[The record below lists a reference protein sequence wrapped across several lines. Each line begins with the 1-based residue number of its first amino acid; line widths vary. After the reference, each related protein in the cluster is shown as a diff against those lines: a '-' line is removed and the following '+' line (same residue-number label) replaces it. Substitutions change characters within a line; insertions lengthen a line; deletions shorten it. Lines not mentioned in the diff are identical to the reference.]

1 MISYRSL
8 AIGFVAVLCALAAMS
23 CTTPQPTAEGVATS
37 VGGSHSCAVLSD
49 GTARCWGDNSQ
60 GQLGDGTT
68 ADRPS
73 PVTVAGLTG
82 I

>member
-1 MISYRSL
+1 MTSDRSL
-8 AIGFVAVLCALAAMS
+8 AIGFVAVWSPVAAMA
-23 CTTPQPTAEGVATS
+23 CTTPQPAAEGGATS

-49 GTARCWGDNSQ
+49 GTARCWGDTSQ